1 MDYFLTFTLIYI
13 SIIYTVYYG
22 MILRARRVF
31 KPAEVLN
38 DVSNGPK
45 VSILVPAYNEE
56 VVIADSVKSMLKQDY
71 SNFDII
77 IINDG
82 STDNTTATAIEA
94 FDLKPYKAGYSKY
107 QRAVFSNGHGMD
119 LSEVL
124 EVYKSKDGKIT
135 LIDKKNGGK
144 STALNTGLLY
154 SDAPWTLCVDA
165 DTLLERNAITNV
177 MEKKE
182 EDATAVSAMIGLL
195 SNRDQLMQ
203 AEDEGVGYEPE
214 MSKSILGRIQW
225 LEYLRTFILW
235 RTSTTDKNATVVIS
249 GAFGM
254 MNREFL
260 LKMKGYKKDYLGED
274 MELTMNIHNHGG
286 KVQFISEIT
295 AWTQVPVKLSNLA
308 KQRRRWYRGGLQ
320 AILKYKSFFNKK
332 DNKFLGRIL
341 YPFLW
346 FSDVFGVWIELFGIL
361 FTIGGAILG
370 FQVLDVIGFF
380 FIFSTVTVLHWG
392 VCFLTINFAR
402 KRLQPNV
409 VGKKWRRIIPIV
421 LLETFT
427 YHFIHFWWMLT
438 SHISEYLNRPR
449 KWNKFERRRLS

>member
-13 SIIYTVYYG
+13 AIIYTVYYS

-31 KPAEVLN
+31 KPAKVLN
-38 DVSNGPK
+38 DVSNGPE

-56 VVIADSVKSMLKQDY
+56 MVIVDSVKSMLKQDY
-71 SNFDII
+71 NKFNII

-82 STDNTTATAIEA
+82 STDNTVQAAVDA
-94 FDLKPYKAGYSKY
+94 FNLKLYNRGLGRY

-119 LSEVL
+119 LSEVTNI
-124 EVYKSKDGKIT
+124 YKSSDGKIT
-135 LIDKKNGGK
+135 LIDKENGGK
-144 STALNTGLLY
+144 STALNSGLLY
-154 SDAPWTLCVDA
+154 SKSPWVLCVDA

-203 AEDEGVGYEPE
+203 AEDEGVGFEPE

-260 LKMKGYKKDYLGED
+260 LNMKGYKKDYLGED

-286 KVQFISEIT
+286 KVQFISEIA

-346 FSDVFGVWIELFGIL
+346 LSDVFGVWIELFGIL

-427 YHFIHFWWMLT
+427 YHFVHFWWMLT

-449 KWNKFERRRLS
+449 KWNKFERRRLV